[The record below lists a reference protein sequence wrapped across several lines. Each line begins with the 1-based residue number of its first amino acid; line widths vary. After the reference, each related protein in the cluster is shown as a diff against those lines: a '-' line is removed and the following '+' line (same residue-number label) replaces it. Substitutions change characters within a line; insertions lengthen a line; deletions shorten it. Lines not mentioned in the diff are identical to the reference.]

1 MYIKEW
7 RLLPIECLFFK
18 KETSN
23 GDDKN
28 GVAVIHLHCCG
39 TKEVVGYVPQNI
51 SEVVLLYLSRCHIFT
66 QNLKSLENA

>member
-1 MYIKEW
+1 MKEW

-23 GDDKN
+23 GVDKN
-28 GVAVIHLHCCG
+28 AVAVIRLHCCG
-39 TKEVVGYVPQNI
+39 TKEVV
-51 SEVVLLYLSRCHIFT
+51 LCHIFT

>member
-1 MYIKEW
+1 MYMKEW

-23 GDDKN
+23 GVDKN
-28 GVAVIHLHCCG
+28 AVAVIRLHCCG
-39 TKEVVGYVPQNI
+39 TKEVV
-51 SEVVLLYLSRCHIFT
+51 LCHIFT